1 MTTGVTTMEKRGARA
16 SRLPEAVLLF
26 VTLIWGVSF
35 LTIQTGMTVSGPLMF
50 QALRY
55 GIATLCLALITGRGM
70 FRVTALEAWVGLF
83 TGLAVALANGLQAI
97 GLQYIP
103 SSTSAFLTA
112 LYVPMVPI
120 AQLLFMR
127 EMPKPMAWLG
137 ILFAF
142 TGMALLAGPSEILRL
157 AIGPGEIM
165 TLASAAVI
173 AAEIVAIG
181 AFTRRMDS
189 RRVAFVQILVITVST
204 FAATVPAGE
213 SLPDPSWLLLA
224 TAGGLGLGSV
234 IIHLAMYWAQ
244 KRLSPTRATL
254 IYATEPVWAGIVG
267 RVAGER
273 LGLLGVLGA
282 CLIVAGVVISGLRRG
297 GGDPKGAAAE
307 TTPIPPDH

>member
-1 MTTGVTTMEKRGARA
+1 MTTHP
-16 SRLPEAVLLF
+16 RLPEAVLLF

-35 LTIQTGMTVSGPLMF
+35 LTIQIGMTVSGPLTF

-55 GIATLCLALITGRGM
+55 GVATVCLALIAGRGLV
-70 FRVTALEAWVGLF
+70 RVTALELGVGF
-83 TGLAVALANGLQAI
+83 VTGLAVALANGLQAI

-103 SSTSAFLTA
+103 SSMSAFLTA

-142 TGMALLAGPSEILRL
+142 AGMALLAGPGAILSL

-165 TLASAAVI
+165 TIASAAVI
-173 AAEIVAIG
+173 AVEIVAIG
-181 AFTRRMDS
+181 AFTKRMDS
-189 RRVAFVQILVITVST
+189 RRVAFVQILVITIASVG
-204 FAATVPAGE
+204 AAIPAGE
-213 SLPDPSWLLLA
+213 SVPDPSWLLLA
-224 TAGGLGLGSV
+224 TAGGLGLGSAV
-234 IIHLAMYWAQ
+234 IHLAMYWAQ

-267 RVAGER
+267 RIAGER
-273 LGLLGVLGA
+273 LGFLGVAGA
-282 CLIVAGVVISGLRRG
+282 GMIVAGVVISGLRRG
-297 GGDPKGAAAE
+297 GGGREGAAAE